1 MLTAV
6 MNDMR
11 GPEPTNAMGGAV
23 EPVIGKIIE
32 NESNRHQPQRIDP
45 TDLEIKQAMFVN
57 P

>member
-23 EPVIGKIIE
+23 EPIISKIIE
-32 NESNRHQPQRIDP
+32 NEGNRYQPQRIDP